1 MLHSRGQEL
10 IGKTLGGYV
19 LEKLLGYGGTS
30 AVYLARS
37 SEPATPAAPV
47 ALKVFLPR
55 THLTPAKRA
64 EFLRRFLQEAQ
75 AASRLEHP
83 HILPIYTWGEEAGFA
98 YLVMPYMAGGTL
110 AHYVRQHGPLSL
122 EQAAHYLEQI
132 ASALDYAHQRGYIH
146 CDVKPANILLDG
158 RGNAFLSDFG
168 IARLLRDEL
177 PGEGEGAPASEQV
190 TGESPLMGTPDYLA
204 PEQALNE
211 PVDHR
216 TDIYALGAT
225 LFYLLAGRPP
235 FLADSPI
242 ALALLHVHEPPPAL
256 CELDPHIPPQVD
268 YVLRKA
274 LAKFPEERFASA
286 QLFSDAFRLAISGPD
301 TPARLRLSLH
311 GLLLPAWVPF
321 SLVQRLETLPLS
333 PLLNIRWK
341 PLLLILLLS
350 LLLCSGSLAYA
361 SYALHAAR
369 MPSASPSGPGASQAN
384 RTVSQS
390 AIVATAPVDQL
401 LVGAADWPHGPGAF
415 FADGEYHLLNT
426 SAHTS
431 ALALYA
437 HHRFDNFHLA
447 VNVRQVRGSHDEA
460 DYYGVVFRVSSDQQR
475 YYVFAVAS
483 WGGGS
488 YAVWRYG
495 GHWTTLIE
503 GPAPSLLIGPGA
515 LNTLEVDAHGP
526 LLRLF
531 INGKAISASP
541 LRDPT
546 PSAPV
551 NGGIGLYV
559 EEEGSEIAFSQLY
572 IGPARF

>member
-10 IGKTLGGYV
+10 LGKTLGGYV
-19 LEKLLGYGGTS
+19 LEKLLGYGGSS

-37 SEPATPAAPV
+37 SEPAASSAPV

-55 THLTPAKRA
+55 AHLTRAARA

-75 AASRLEHP
+75 AASRLQHP
-83 HILPIYTWGEEAGFA
+83 HIVPIYAWGEEAGLA

-110 AHYVRQHGPLSL
+110 AHYVRRRGPLSL
-122 EQAAHYLEQI
+122 EQAANYLEQI

-146 CDVKPANILLDG
+146 CDVKPANILLNEQG
-158 RGNAFLSDFG
+158 QAFLSDFG
-168 IARLLRDEL
+168 LARLLRDEL
-177 PGEGEGAPASEQV
+177 TDEGQLEQSPASEQAAAAP
-190 TGESPLMGTPDYLA
+190 TPIPMGTPDYLA
-204 PEQALNE
+204 PEQALNG

-235 FLADSPI
+235 FQADSPI

-256 CELDPHIPPQVD
+256 CELDPRIPPQVD

-274 LAKFPEERFASA
+274 LAKFPEERFATA
-286 QLFSDAFRLAISGPD
+286 RLLCEAFQQAIAGPE
-301 TPARLRLSLH
+301 TPARLRLSVH

-321 SLVQRLETLPLS
+321 PLVRRLEALPIPAS
-333 PLLNIRWK
+333 FSGK
-341 PLLLILLLS
+341 GKALLLALLLL
-350 LLLCSGSLAYA
+350 LLLCSSSLAYA
-361 SYALHAAR
+361 LHATHTR
-369 MPSASPSGPGASQAN
+369 PGNSASASLSAPDFAQPTLTP
-384 RTVSQS
+384 TV
-390 AIVATAPVDQL
+390 PVDQL
-401 LVGAADWPHGPGAF
+401 LTGASDWPHSSSAF

-426 SAHTS
+426 TSRAS

-437 HHRFDNFHLA
+437 HHRFLDFHLT
-447 VNVRQVRGSHDEA
+447 VNVRQVRGSHDDS
-460 DYYGVVFRVSSDQQR
+460 DYYGVVFRASSEQQR

-488 YAVWRYG
+488 YAVWRYSG
-495 GHWTTLIE
+495 RWTTLAE

-515 LNTLEVDAHGP
+515 VNTLEVDAHGP
-526 LLRLF
+526 LFRFF
-531 INGKAISASP
+531 INGQGLSATP
-541 LRDPT
+541 LRDSL

-551 NGGIGLYV
+551 NGAIGLYV
-559 EEEGSEIAFSQLY
+559 EEEGSEIACSQLY
-572 IGPARF
+572 IEPARF